1 MTTTTTTAKKN
12 KQTKR
17 RLYRQPYRQPPTML
31 AFVVVPLTIIAGL
44 FFLGWLII

>member
-1 MTTTTTTAKKN
+1 MTPTTAKTN

-17 RLYRQPYRQPPTML
+17 QLYRQPYRQPPTML
-31 AFVVVPLTIIAGL
+31 AYVVVPLAVIAGL